1 VVERIAWEVI
11 PPLAETIIRE
21 QLERLIADRN
31 KDR

>member
-1 VVERIAWEVI
+1 VIERIAWEVI

-21 QLERLIADRN
+21 QLERLIAERN